1 MVQLAANHDKG
12 PHCRES
18 PFMQWL
24 VVGNRLPLIENVRHT
39 RVDTCMLRSDSD
51 VIANA
56 GVSVIRTAY
65 SNVAQPFLGNAMH
78 PCTM

>member
-1 MVQLAANHDKG
+1 MVQLAANHDKR

-18 PFMQWL
+18 PFMPWL
-24 VVGNRLPLIENVRHT
+24 VVGNRLPLIENVQHT
-39 RVDTCMLRSDSD
+39 RVDTCMLRGD

-56 GVSVIRTAY
+56 DVSIIRTAY